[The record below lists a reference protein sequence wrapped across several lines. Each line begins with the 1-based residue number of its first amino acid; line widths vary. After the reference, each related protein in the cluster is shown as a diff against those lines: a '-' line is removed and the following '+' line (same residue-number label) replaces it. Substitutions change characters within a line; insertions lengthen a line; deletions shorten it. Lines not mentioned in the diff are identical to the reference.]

1 MLVYKDV
8 VGLGKLENDEVTE
21 YDKTVGP
28 SKPENDMATDE
39 QDSKIGGLR
48 RWVDFWSSE
57 SEGSE
62 DMRSPKQKACDGQR
76 RRKMNAS
83 TRRKLQHMGGQLCQV
98 LLACA
103 AAVGSFAEE
112 VFVEPA
118 QDLWTCF
125 ASQSHHTSSPSVRCL
140 ELFAGE
146 AEISKAFAQRCHGV
160 LRPRDIKYG
169 DDLHDPGVR
178 QEVHREIQEEKPD
191 LVWIGMPCTKWCAF
205 SSHQL
210 HKTGA

>member
-1 MLVYKDV
+1 M
-8 VGLGKLENDEVTE
+8 
-21 YDKTVGP
+21 
-28 SKPENDMATDE
+28 
-39 QDSKIGGLR
+39 
-48 RWVDFWSSE
+48 
-57 SEGSE
+57 
-62 DMRSPKQKACDGQR
+62 
-76 RRKMNAS
+76 
-83 TRRKLQHMGGQLCQV
+83 
-98 LLACA
+98 
-103 AAVGSFAEE
+103 
-112 VFVEPA
+112 EPA

-178 QEVHREIQEEKPD
+178 QEVYREILEEKPD

-205 SSHQL
+205 SRINYTKQERRRLRQKEKDFLAMVDEVFLLQRLNGKHVVLENPTTSDLWQQPEIKRWSNDDYT
-210 HKTGA
+210 HKFSFDMCSYGLQSAVEPFANP